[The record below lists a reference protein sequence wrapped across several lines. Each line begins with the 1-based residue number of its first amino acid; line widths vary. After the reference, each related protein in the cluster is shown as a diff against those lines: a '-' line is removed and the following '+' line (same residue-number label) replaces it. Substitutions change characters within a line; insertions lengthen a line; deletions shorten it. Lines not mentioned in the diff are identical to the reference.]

1 MNINQL
7 GVRLMRY
14 FLLLRLSVL
23 ILLTF
28 SLLLGDMHFA
38 LAQEDPFAA
47 IEEEGNRFVDF
58 LLNKVARIIAAIVA
72 FAYIVRF
79 MTTKRFDLNE
89 FLLFGGCIIAL
100 GSVGF
105 IVDYFFQ

>member
-1 MNINQL
+1 
-7 GVRLMRY
+7 MRY
-14 FLLLRLSVL
+14 
-23 ILLTF
+23 ILLARVF
-28 SLLLGDMHFA
+28 IFAIMAISMLLGESSLA
-38 LAQEDPFAA
+38 IAQETPFSA

-100 GSVGF
+100 GSIGF

>member
-1 MNINQL
+1 MKI
-7 GVRLMRY
+7 
-14 FLLLRLSVL
+14 F
-23 ILLTF
+23 TF
-28 SLLLGDMHFA
+28 ARIFA
-38 LAQEDPFAA
+38 LAIIATTMLIGDSAFALSISADDPFAA
-47 IEEEGNRFVDF
+47 IEEEGNKFVDF
-58 LLNKVARIIAAIVA
+58 LLYKVARIIAAIVA

-100 GSVGF
+100 GSIGF